1 MSATMTVG
9 PAKLDW
15 LSASSASSEDV
26 SAAWRFI
33 SFIVFFLTSLAPVD
47 DSWPA
52 VGVDVAATGTC
63 RGGLTIKQN
72 RHVLKA
78 SRVGDT
84 TDIHIGIPHIM

>member
-52 VGVDVAATGTC
+52 VGVDVAATGTFMSLRLFC
-63 RGGLTIKQN
+63 RHSLRFFTVRN
-72 RHVLKA
+72 
-78 SRVGDT
+78 
-84 TDIHIGIPHIM
+84 